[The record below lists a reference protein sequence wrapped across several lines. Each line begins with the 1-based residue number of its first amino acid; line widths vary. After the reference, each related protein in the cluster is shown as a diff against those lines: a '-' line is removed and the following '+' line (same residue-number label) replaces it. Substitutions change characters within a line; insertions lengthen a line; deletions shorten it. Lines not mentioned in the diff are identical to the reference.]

1 MGWRQHFGLE
11 GKHAFLSPSNGAWT
25 NYSDEKLFQRL
36 ETINAAERGTQLHD
50 LAHRLI
56 KLREYLPREQR
67 TLNMYVNDALD
78 YEMWS
83 EQMLCYSWNCF
94 GTADTISFD
103 GRMLRIHDLKSGI
116 TKVGPRQL
124 EIYAALFCLEYE
136 HEPENIDI
144 ELRIYKDDDID
155 YYPGD
160 EERVAVISKYM
171 STIKNHDE
179 KIELWRAKKE
189 ATRGRF
195 HR

>member
-1 MGWRQHFGLE
+1 MSWRKHFGLE

-25 NYSDEKLFQRL
+25 NYTDEKLFQRL
-36 ETINAAERGTQLHD
+36 ETVRAAERGTELHD

-56 KLREYLPREQR
+56 KLREYLPREKR

-83 EQMLCYSWNCF
+83 EQMLYYSWNCF

-103 GRMLRIHDLKSGI
+103 GRQLRIHDLKSGI

-124 EIYAALFCLEYE
+124 EIYAALFCLEYKKK
-136 HEPENIDI
+136 PEAIDI
-144 ELRIYKDDDID
+144 ELRIYKDNKID
-155 YYPGD
+155 YYLGD
-160 EERVAVISKYM
+160 EARIATIRQYM
-171 STIKNHDE
+171 RTIENHDK
-179 KIELWRAKKE
+179 KIELWRAEKE
-189 ATRGRF
+189 ANRGRF